1 MRIAIPIVF
10 SCTFFVFTAAQAQ
23 LGKLI
28 KDKVKSS
35 MPELAKKTKGFLAD
49 KVEESRSKFDS
60 TSFNYAISLNDNS
73 GLFDHKEKGEQF
85 LVVMSNI
92 NPGDEPKTEAERA
105 RTNLDAGE
113 VLYASGNY
121 ELAENRFLHAKL
133 LYETQDLKDDPN
145 YVKLI
150 SNLGL
155 LYSTMGRFDTSK
167 DYIEQSMQIRQEK
180 YGEQSS
186 GYGASLNNYAVLLK
200 ETGQYNLS
208 GEQIMQALEV
218 IRQANGENSMPY
230 AIALNNQA
238 MLYQTMGRYGQA
250 ETLMAEVLGV
260 SGNLQNEKSANHQ
273 KFLANRALLF
283 QEMGEY
289 DKAEAEFKELVR
301 LKKRRFGSGHPDY
314 AHVLNNLA
322 ALYVEMGQYDEV
334 EPLLNEA
341 IAIYKKKFGE
351 DHPVY
356 AAAISDLGNF
366 YRFKE
371 RWDEAEPLLIKSHAT
386 KKKTL
391 GENHPSYAQSQEDL
405 AILYWNT
412 GDLAQAERLYK
423 QSVDK
428 SIDFIQEFFPPMS
441 EAEKT
446 RYWDKLRPRFE
457 RFFSFAVE
465 ARAEYPELMS
475 QVYEYHIATKG
486 LLLSATG
493 KIKSKIL
500 SSGDED
506 LVRDYL
512 GWLDQKEMLARF
524 YSYSKEEL
532 RERNIDL
539 DSIEQE
545 VNATERSL
553 SGRSDLFSEG
563 YDAEMPGFDNIQAR
577 LSPGEAI
584 VDLVRFR
591 KFDHRFTTEVKYVA
605 LIIKPGTDKPGYVV
619 LDDGAELEGRYY
631 KYYNNSIQ
639 QQAKDEYSYKKYW
652 LEIDAKLA
660 GVKKLYLSADGIYNQ
675 LNINTLQMP
684 SGEYVLQNYET
695 VLVSNSKN
703 VKPGVNKKGER
714 TAVLIGNPPF
724 QGAISPLPGTKLELD
739 YVARRLSSAGFLPLR
754 YTGSE
759 ATESNMKSVQS
770 PMVLH
775 VATHGYFLKD
785 ESINTNRV
793 FGVSAESARGNPLLR
808 SGILLKDAEKTINN
822 NYSSLESNDNG
833 ILTAFE
839 AMNLDL
845 ESTELVIL
853 SACETGTGD
862 IKAGEGVYGL
872 QRAFLV
878 AGAQA
883 LVMSLWKVDDKA
895 TQELMSNFYKYWTQH
910 NNRAKAF
917 RQAQADLKRKYASP
931 YYWGA
936 FIMVEN

>member
-1 MRIAIPIVF
+1 MRIVVLFIF
-10 SCTFFVFTAAQAQ
+10 LFTFVVVHSTRAQ
-23 LGKLI
+23 LGKLL

-35 MPELAKKTKGFLAD
+35 MPELSKKTKSFFAD
-49 KVEESRSKFDS
+49 KIEESRSKFDS

-92 NPGDEPKTEAERA
+92 NPDDTPKTESERA
-105 RTNLDAGE
+105 RSSLDAGE

-133 LYETQDLKDDPN
+133 LYETHDLQDDVN
-145 YVKLI
+145 YVKVI

-167 DYIEQSMQIRQEK
+167 EYIHQSLQIREEK
-180 YGEQSS
+180 YGKEST
-186 GYGASLNNYAVLLK
+186 GYGASLNNLAVLLK
-200 ETGQYNLS
+200 ETGQYS
-208 GEQIMQALEV
+208 QSEAYIAQALGV
-218 IRQANGENSMPY
+218 IRHANGENSMPY
-230 AIALNNQA
+230 AIAQNNQA
-238 MLYQTMGRYGQA
+238 MLYQTMGRYDQA
-250 ETLMAEVLGV
+250 EDLMNKTLTV
-260 SGNLQNEKSANHQ
+260 SGDLQNEKSSNHQ
-273 KFLANRALLF
+273 KFLANRALLL
-283 QEMGEY
+283 QQMGQY

-314 AHVLNNLA
+314 AHVLNSLA
-322 ALYVEMGQYDEV
+322 ALYVEMGRYKEV
-334 EPLLNEA
+334 ESLLNEA
-341 IAIYKKKFGE
+341 IEIYKKKFGE
-351 DHPVY
+351 NHPVY

-371 RWDEAEPLLIKSHAT
+371 RWEEAEPLLIKSHAI

-391 GENHPSYAQSQEDL
+391 GENHPSYVQSQEDL

-412 GDLAQAERLYK
+412 GDITRAEELYK
-423 QSVDK
+423 QSVDQ
-428 SIDFIQEFFPPMS
+428 SIDFIRKFFPPMS

-457 RFFSFAVE
+457 RFFSFAVDVRKE
-465 ARAEYPELMS
+465 QPALIS
-475 QVYEYHIATKG
+475 QVYDYHIATKG

-493 KIKSKIL
+493 KIKAKIL
-500 SSGDED
+500 ASNDDE

-532 RERNIDL
+532 QDRNIDL
-539 DSIEQE
+539 DSIEQV
-545 VNATERSL
+545 VNSTERSL
-553 SGRSDLFSEG
+553 SERSDLFSEG
-563 YDAEMPGFDNIQAR
+563 YDEDMVSFKDIQAK

-591 KFDHRFTTEVKYVA
+591 KFDHKFTPGVKYVA
-605 LIIKPGTDKPGYVV
+605 LIIKPGESKPGYVV
-619 LDDGAELEGRYY
+619 LDDGAELESRYY

-639 QQAKDEYSYKKYW
+639 QKTKDDYSYKKYW

-684 SGEYVLQNYET
+684 NGDYVLENYET

-703 VKPGVNKKGER
+703 VKSGDDKTAKKM
-714 TAVLIGNPPF
+714 AVLVGNPPF
-724 QGAISPLPGTKLELD
+724 EGAISPLPGTQLELD
-739 YVARRLSSAGFLPLR
+739 YVARRLSSAGFLPVR
-754 YTGSE
+754 YTDVK
-759 ATESNMKSVQS
+759 ATESNLKSVQS

-785 ESINTNRV
+785 EYINSDKV
-793 FGVSAESARGNPLLR
+793 FGVSAESARNNPLLR
-808 SGILLKDAEKTINN
+808 AGILLKDAEKTIDN
-822 NYSSLESNDNG
+822 NYASLESNDNG

-845 ESTELVIL
+845 ENTELVVL

-878 AGAQA
+878 AGAEA

-895 TQELMSNFYKYWTQH
+895 TQELMSTFYKYWTQYK
-910 NNRAKAF
+910 NRARAF
-917 RQAQADLKRKYASP
+917 RQAQAELKKKYASP

-936 FIMVEN
+936 FVMVEN